1 VVHVTHEATLDLTLL
16 LATCL
21 VTAVA
26 GLLVWLG
33 VRVPGAKA
41 LLVARDVTDQRRVE
55 EDLRASS
62 AKLER
67 AFDATVQ
74 ALAAS
79 GESRDPY
86 TQGHQRRV
94 RDLARAIAEELGI
107 EGDRLRGLCVAAE
120 VHDVGKIRVPIE
132 ILSRP
137 GRLTDPE
144 WQLVKQHAEAG
155 YDVLKGIDFPWPV
168 ADIVHQHHE
177 KLDGSGYPLGLHKD
191 DILLEARVLCVADVV
206 EAMASNRPYRPA
218 LGVDVAL
225 DEVALHRGELFDEDA
240 VDACLRIFANGSF
253 SLDAA

>member
-1 VVHVTHEATLDLTLL
+1 M
-16 LATCL
+16 
-21 VTAVA
+21 
-26 GLLVWLG
+26 
-33 VRVPGAKA
+33 
-41 LLVARDVTDQRRVE
+41 
-55 EDLRASS
+55 
-62 AKLER
+62 
-67 AFDATVQ
+67 
-74 ALAAS
+74 
-79 GESRDPY
+79 
-86 TQGHQRRV
+86 
-94 RDLARAIAEELGI
+94 
-107 EGDRLRGLCVAAE
+107 
-120 VHDVGKIRVPIE
+120 HDVGKIRVPIE

-137 GRLTDPE
+137 GRLSDPE